1 MGATAEPGDT
11 SRQNLESAS
20 PEPAIAER
28 TQRILEFEH
37 QWWKHAGAKEE
48 AIRAQF
54 GLSAARYYQLLNAAL
69 DDPGSLVFDPML
81 VKRLQ
86 RMRDARTQAR
96 SARRV
101 GDQSATDH
109 P

>member
-1 MGATAEPGDT
+1 MGATPEPDET
-11 SRQNLESAS
+11 SRQSPESAI
-20 PEPAIAER
+20 PER
-28 TQRILEFEH
+28 LQRILEFER

-69 DDPGSLVFDPML
+69 DDPRSLVFDPML

-96 SARRV
+96 SARSV
-101 GDQSATDH
+101 GSAQSAPATDH

>member
-1 MGATAEPGDT
+1 VGATPEPDET
-11 SRQNLESAS
+11 SRQTPPSS
-20 PEPAIAER
+20 IPER
-28 TQRILEFEH
+28 LRRILEFEG

-69 DDPGSLVFDPML
+69 DDPGSLAFDPML

>member
-1 MGATAEPGDT
+1 MGATPEPDDT
-11 SRQNLESAS
+11 SRQNS
-20 PEPAIAER
+20 EPANAER
-28 TQRILEFEH
+28 LQRILEFER

-69 DDPGSLVFDPML
+69 DDPGSLVLDPML

-101 GDQSATDH
+101 GDQSASDH